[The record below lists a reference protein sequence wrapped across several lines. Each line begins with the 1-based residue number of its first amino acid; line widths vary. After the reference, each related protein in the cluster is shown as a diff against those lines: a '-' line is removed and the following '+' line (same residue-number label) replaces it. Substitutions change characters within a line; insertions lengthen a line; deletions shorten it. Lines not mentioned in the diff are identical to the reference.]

1 MDAVVGAGGAGGA
14 ARAGGGGGGRIRR
27 ARWLLLLA
35 LALALVVALAPA
47 TGCRRG
53 APSDAASPRGAP
65 PGDPATPG
73 GAPDPGV
80 PASPGPAAPAGVTCP
95 LDGVTAAPVSL
106 LRRPLAVAIDNHP
119 GARPQSG
126 LEAACLVYELPVE
139 GGLTRFLAFFLHGD
153 AASVGPV
160 RSARDYMLPLA
171 QERAAVLCHAGG
183 SPQAYA
189 ALARANMPDLDDM
202 LGADAYW
209 RVKARASPHNLY
221 TSTFAL
227 QGKALARGWGEAAPA
242 PGGFAFSPPDVT
254 GGAAPGAANVAGAPA
269 AHAWLRPGGALAER
283 VDWRYNEGAGAY
295 LRFSGGV
302 PHCTALGASQL
313 RAKNVL
319 VLYTDVTPVP
329 GDREGRLNVRT
340 AGEGRALLLNRG
352 RVREGRWL
360 KLTPT
365 APTTLV
371 APEGDDLKL
380 EPGTTWVLLVGRNTI
395 VEWE

>member
-1 MDAVVGAGGAGGA
+1 MDAGVGA
-14 ARAGGGGGGRIRR
+14 ARAGGAGTAG
-27 ARWLLLLA
+27 ARMA
-35 LALALVVALAPA
+35 LALALVVAVALVAAVAPA

-65 PGDPATPG
+65 PGDTAPPG

-80 PASPGPAAPAGVTCP
+80 PVSPGPAAPDGVTCP

-106 LRRPLAVAIDNHP
+106 LRRPLAVAVDNHP

-139 GGLTRFLAFFLHGD
+139 GGLTRFLAFFLHAD
-153 AASVGPV
+153 AAAVGPV

-189 ALARANMPDLDDM
+189 ALARVNMPDLDDM
-202 LGADAYW
+202 FGGGAYW
-209 RVKARASPHNLY
+209 RIKARASPHNLY

-227 QGKALARGWGEAAPA
+227 QGKALARGWGAAAALA
-242 PGGFAFSPPDVT
+242 PGGFAFSPPDAT

-269 AHAWLRPGGALAER
+269 AHAWLRPGGALGER
-283 VDWRYNEGAGAY
+283 VDWRYNDDAGAY

-302 PHCTALGASQL
+302 PHCTALDGSQL
-313 RAKNVL
+313 LAKNVL
-319 VLYTDVTPVP
+319 ILYTDVTPVP

-352 RVREGRWL
+352 RMREGRWL
-360 KLTPT
+360 KLTPA

-371 APEGDDLKL
+371 ALEGDDLKL
-380 EPGTTWVLLVGRNTI
+380 EPGATWVVLVARNTI